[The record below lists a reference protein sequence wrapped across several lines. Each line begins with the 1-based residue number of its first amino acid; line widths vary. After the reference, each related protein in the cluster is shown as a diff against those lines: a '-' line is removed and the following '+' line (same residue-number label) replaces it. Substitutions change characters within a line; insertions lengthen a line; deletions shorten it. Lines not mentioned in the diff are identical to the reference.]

1 MESEPGG
8 YRVGTWTQGH
18 LTLAPWG
25 PDLEVGSRATSRPC
39 WGTAGMRE
47 GQAQAPTPARSRC
60 ILPGPDVKAG
70 VRLLHCSEAPPTLV
84 VASVSVSGGLSS
96 HRSLGEQGRRACP
109 SPAPQPLT
117 PHTSVPQSPPSEVPH
132 CSRDTTAWQ
141 RGPQQEGP
149 TPSRTL
155 AFCSHRPLLASHC
168 PPGKLSQPVT
178 PSPWATLVSVCGPVE
193 VGPMSE

>member
-1 MESEPGG
+1 MSLEDTGSGPGPRANSPLLRG
-8 YRVGTWTQGH
+8 VLIWKWGAGPPPGLVGELQGCGKAGH
-18 LTLAPWG
+18 
-25 PDLEVGSRATSRPC
+25 RP
-39 WGTAGMRE
+39 
-47 GQAQAPTPARSRC
+47 PL
-60 ILPGPDVKAG
+60 LPGPDIKAG
-70 VRLLHCSEAPPTLV
+70 VHLLHCSEAPPTLV

-96 HRSLGEQGRRACP
+96 HRSLGEQGRRACT

-117 PHTSVPQSPPSEVPH
+117 LHTSVPQSPPSEVPH

-178 PSPWATLVSVCGPVE
+178 PSPWAPPVSVCGPVE
-193 VGPMSE
+193 VGPVSE